1 MAEVSFGKVAWN
13 TQVVGRRFPQPFLT
27 DDGISWWLVKAVA
40 GAF

>member
-27 DDGISWWLVKAVA
+27 DDGDFLVCESVA
-40 GAF
+40 GA